1 MKAPM
6 TTLAALLVAGGAS
19 LAVAAAPTALAQPNC
34 EQTEV
39 GGGFAGG
46 STTVCQSPGNVQID
60 TRPSVL
66 APGAMGGFFPWG
78 YGMFIL

>member
-19 LAVAAAPTALAQPNC
+19 LAIAAAPTALAQPNC
-34 EQTEV
+34 VETEI
-39 GGGFAGG
+39 GGGFEGG
-46 STTVCQSPGNVQID
+46 SNTVCESPGDVEID
-60 TRPSVL
+60 SRPSVL
-66 APGAMGGFFPWG
+66 APGDMGGMFPWG